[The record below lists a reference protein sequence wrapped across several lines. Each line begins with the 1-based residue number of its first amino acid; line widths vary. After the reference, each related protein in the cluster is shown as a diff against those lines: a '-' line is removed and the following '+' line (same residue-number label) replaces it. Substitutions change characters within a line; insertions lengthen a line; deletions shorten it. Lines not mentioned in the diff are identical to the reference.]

1 MAYTK
6 DIMDAVRASYIHEQL
21 PLNQAA
27 ARHAVPEG
35 TARRWKDAAKKNGDD
50 WDKLK
55 TAYVLAGEGLE
66 AASRQVLMGFL
77 VQHATVMEQLNS
89 DTELSAMA
97 KVEMLT
103 SLSDGFNKT
112 VSASRR
118 VLPETNKLAV
128 ALGVIQDLAEYVQQT
143 KPDVLGVFVELLD
156 GFGGVVEAKYGK

>member
-6 DIMDAVRASYIHEQL
+6 DVMDAVRASYIHEQL

-27 ARHAVPEG
+27 AKHAVPEG
-35 TARRWKDAAKKNGDD
+35 TARRWIANAKRNGDD

-77 VQHATVMEQLNS
+77 LQHQAVMEQLS
-89 DTELSAMA
+89 ADKDLSASKKA
-97 KVEMLT
+97 EMLT
-103 SLSDGFNKT
+103 SLADGFNKT
-112 VSASRR
+112 VGASRR

-128 ALGVIQDLAEYVQQT
+128 ALGVIEDFAEYVQKV
-143 KPDVLGVFVELLD
+143 KPDVLGVFVELLE
-156 GFGGVVEAKYGK
+156 GFGAVVEAKYGK

>member
-35 TARRWKDAAKKNGDD
+35 TARRWKDAAAKKGDD

-128 ALGVIQDLAEYVQQT
+128 ALGVIQDFAEYVQKV

>member
-6 DIMDAVRASYIHEQL
+6 SVIDAVRTSYIHEQL

-35 TARRWKDAAKKNGDD
+35 TARRWKDTAKKNGDD

-77 VQHATVMEQLNS
+77 LQHQAVMEQLS
-89 DTELSAMA
+89 TDTKLSASQKA
-97 KVEMLT
+97 EMLT
-103 SLSDGFNKT
+103 SLADGFNKT
-112 VSASRR
+112 VAASRR
-118 VLPETNKLAV
+118 VLPETDKLAV
-128 ALGVIQDLAEYVQQT
+128 ALGLLQDFAEYVQIT
-143 KPDVLGVFVELLD
+143 KPAILSDFVELLD
-156 GFGGVVEAKYGK
+156 GFGTVVEAKYGK